1 VTLLDFFSLKNDVNV
16 NEENR
21 RIRIR
26 IHPKISWIPN
36 TEWKTSFVAGRG
48 SNDCDVLTPL
58 LNFSNSSFNQ
68 SANGI

>member
-1 VTLLDFFSLKNDVNV
+1 MLKVND
-16 NEENR
+16 ENR

-26 IHPKISWIPN
+26 ILPKISWIQN

-48 SNDCDVLTPL
+48 SNDCDALTTS